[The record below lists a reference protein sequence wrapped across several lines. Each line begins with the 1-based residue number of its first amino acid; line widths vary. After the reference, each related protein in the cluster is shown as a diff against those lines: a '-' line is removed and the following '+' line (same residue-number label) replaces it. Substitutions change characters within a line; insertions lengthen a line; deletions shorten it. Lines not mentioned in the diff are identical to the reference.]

1 MSTICASVPA
11 AERSRGRTG
20 YASTVLK
27 VWPRVADALLD
38 TMLTS
43 LLSRNEENMAPGLS
57 FKQSILRAQVDR
69 RLDSLSNLYQRPV
82 YYNLGSDQAYQ
93 LAFALLSQCF
103 VSSCTNM
110 KIRIEEWIVEKDTPS
125 INAKKKN
132 YDYMKYYV
140 PK

>member
-1 MSTICASVPA
+1 MSTICANAPD
-11 AERSRGRTG
+11 AERSRGRTD

-27 VWPRVADALLD
+27 VWPRIADALLH

-43 LLSRNEENMAPGLS
+43 SPSRNEENMAPGLS
-57 FKQSILRAQVDR
+57 FKQSILKAQVDR
-69 RLDSLSNLYQRPV
+69 RLDSLSHLYQRPV
-82 YYNLGSDQAYQ
+82 YNNLGSDQAYQ

-125 INAKKKN
+125 INI
-132 YDYMKYYV
+132 
-140 PK
+140 